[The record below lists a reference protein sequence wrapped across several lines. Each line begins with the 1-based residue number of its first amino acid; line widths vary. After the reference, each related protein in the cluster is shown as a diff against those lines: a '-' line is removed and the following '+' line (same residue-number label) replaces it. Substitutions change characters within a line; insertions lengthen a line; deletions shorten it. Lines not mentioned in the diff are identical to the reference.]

1 MKQFVIFFKKF
12 YETSEVSIATD
23 NNRLIIIGVFNGRG
37 MEYELSVDVPCQA
50 PFFCSTLSLLLC
62 SGVAAMSLAA

>member
-37 MEYELSVDVPCQA
+37 MEYELSVDVPCPA
-50 PFFCSTLSLLLC
+50 LVKLDTLSTPQ
-62 SGVAAMSLAA
+62 AEYM